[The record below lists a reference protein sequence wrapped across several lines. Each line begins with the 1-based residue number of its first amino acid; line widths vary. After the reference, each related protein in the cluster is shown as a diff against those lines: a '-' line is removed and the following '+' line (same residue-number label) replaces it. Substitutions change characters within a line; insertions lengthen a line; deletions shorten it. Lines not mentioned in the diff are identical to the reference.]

1 MDFSL
6 AAILDQPKKYM
17 SGNVTTQELRTKVS
31 PCLGGSI
38 KRYHPR
44 NHVVGALVSV
54 CEIWRDEAMSHKGGL
69 HGNQ

>member
-17 SGNVTTQELRTKVS
+17 SGHVTTPALRTKVS

-38 KRYHPR
+38 RRYHPR

>member
-1 MDFSL
+1 MNAFL
-6 AAILDQPKKYM
+6 AQRPQVLSRNLSDLP
-17 SGNVTTQELRTKVS
+17 TTQELRTKVS

-38 KRYHPR
+38 RRYHPR